1 MNNHQVFEY
10 QTIVENYIASREKVT
25 LVLRNVG
32 PRAITDETKR
42 DQVYDTYKMILHHD
56 VFTGLLYHEIIFV
69 EFDSLEQAEDY
80 AGNFP
85 KNPNDGDPDFYVLA
99 EVYGTNGAIEYHNR

>member
-10 QTIVENYIASREKVT
+10 QTIVENYIASREKAT

-32 PRAITDETKR
+32 PRAIIDEVKR
-42 DQVYDTYKMILHHD
+42 DQVYDTYKMLLHPD
-56 VFTGLLYHEIIFV
+56 VFTGILNHEIIFV
-69 EFDSLEQAEDY
+69 EFDSIEKAEDY

-85 KNPNDGDPDFYVLA
+85 KNSSDGDPDFYILA
-99 EVYGTNGAIEYHNR
+99 EVYGPNGAIEYHNR